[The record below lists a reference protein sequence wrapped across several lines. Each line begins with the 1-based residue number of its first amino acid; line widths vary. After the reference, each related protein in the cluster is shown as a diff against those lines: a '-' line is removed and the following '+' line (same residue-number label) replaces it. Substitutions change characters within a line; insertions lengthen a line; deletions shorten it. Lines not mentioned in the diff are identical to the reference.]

1 MATPPDFSVAQVLT
15 AAHMNAVGLWLVK
28 TQTIGTAVTDVT
40 VTGAFSADY
49 DVYKITVTGGAGSAG
64 GSLELQ
70 LGTTTT
76 GYYAAMSGVTY
87 ATTAAALTADNNAA
101 RWTNAGSINTSSL
114 SMNIELTNPFLTEN
128 TFIFGQGLTGTVTGR
143 TLTGILNDTTSYT
156 GFKIFASGANTLTGG
171 TIRVYGYRN

>member
-40 VTGAFSADY
+40 VTDAFSADY
-49 DVYKITVTGGAGSAG
+49 DAYKIIVTGGVASAG
-64 GSLELQ
+64 GALELQ

-76 GYYAAMSGVTY
+76 GYYSGSLGITY
-87 ATTAAALTADNNAA
+87 ATAAATNGADNNAS
-101 RWTNAGSINTSSL
+101 RWTVVGSMNTSSL
-114 SMNIELTNPFLTEN
+114 NMNIDLMGPFLTEN
-128 TFIFGQGLTGTVTGR
+128 TFMFGQGLTGTTAGR
-143 TLTGILNDTTSYT
+143 LVTGILNDTTSYT
-156 GFKIFASGANTLTGG
+156 GFKIYATSPQTLTGG